1 MRMSRAR
8 SRSPHRA
15 SPAPLN
21 HRQRATA
28 PDRKSTRLNSSHGY
42 ISHAVFCLKE
52 QHGVPADEVD
62 LINHHGTS
70 TPLGDRSEAEAI
82 WTVFRQHTPP
92 IAISATKSMTGHMM
106 CAAHAL

>member
-42 ISHAVFCLKE
+42 ISHAVFCLKQE
-52 QHGVPADEVD
+52 TRAAQDRPEVFVEIAFAEFEAAVPGSDTDVGHARLKSSDALV
-62 LINHHGTS
+62 H
-70 TPLGDRSEAEAI
+70 
-82 WTVFRQHTPP
+82 
-92 IAISATKSMTGHMM
+92 SAVACVVHRRNVEF
-106 CAAHAL
+106 AQ